1 MPTNTYYLDARRHAL
16 KSSLSTMIIAAALPA
31 VNLVQHSY
39 FNLKGAGKGD
49 VLDHEA
55 TIFADEFTPSNPG
68 ELFPNGGWFARLL
81 SLSMS
86 RGALPNMCCC
96 L

>member
-1 MPTNTYYLDARRHAL
+1 MSR
-16 KSSLSTMIIAAALPA
+16 LSIPA

-55 TIFADEFTPSNPG
+55 TIWADEFTPSDPG
-68 ELFPNGGWFARLL
+68 ELYPNGGLC
-81 SLSMS
+81 MS
-86 RGALPNMCCC
+86 GETYNAQD
-96 L
+96 